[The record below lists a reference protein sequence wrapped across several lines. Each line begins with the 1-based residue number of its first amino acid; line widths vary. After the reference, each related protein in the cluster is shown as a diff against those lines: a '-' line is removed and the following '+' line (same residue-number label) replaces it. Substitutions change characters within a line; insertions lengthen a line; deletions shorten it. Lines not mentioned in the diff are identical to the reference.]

1 MIVRP
6 LPPRALY
13 ELVEPLPYQ
22 GGVVPAGFQFDG
34 ASLPRLTW
42 TVTGYTPF
50 HPKLMRGAGG
60 HDYEYRMRTGVRRVA
75 DEWFRET
82 IIEDGVPEDDADR
95 MFAAVR
101 QFGCLVWEDDE
112 DRAEAAR
119 RAQQERERAEQ
130 AP

>member
-6 LPPRALY
+6 LPALGLY

-34 ASLPRLTW
+34 ASFPRLTW
-42 TVTGYTPF
+42 TIIGYTPF
-50 HPKLMRGAGG
+50 HPKVMRGAGG
-60 HDYEYRMRTGVRRVA
+60 HDYDYRVRTGVRRVA

-82 IIEDGVPEDDADR
+82 IIEDGVPEADADR

-101 QFGCLVWEDDE
+101 QFGVLTWADAEDE
-112 DRAEAAR
+112 RERAR
-119 RAQQERERAEQ
+119 RAEQERERAEQ